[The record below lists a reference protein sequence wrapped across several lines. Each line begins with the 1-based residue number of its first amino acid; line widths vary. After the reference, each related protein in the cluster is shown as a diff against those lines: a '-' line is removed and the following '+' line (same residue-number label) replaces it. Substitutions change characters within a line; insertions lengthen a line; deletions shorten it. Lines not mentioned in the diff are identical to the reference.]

1 MKTLLVL
8 LLIAFSTSVCAQE
21 SIVDMIWKKNNDKP
35 VETTKNSLDLAGIQ
49 LQKGARYQYG
59 AIGCATASVGLFI
72 GASFMQDG
80 YKMEKGE
87 LVKDKNKTR
96 TSLMIGGG
104 ILAFAAVCCELYS
117 IDLKMKAGRSI
128 RLHANGNGGG
138 LAYTF

>member
-1 MKTLLVL
+1 MKKILFL
-8 LLIAFSTSVCAQE
+8 LLIVFSTSVCAQE
-21 SIVDMIWKKNNDKP
+21 SIVDMIWKKKSHESP
-35 VETTKNSLDLAGIQ
+35 NSNLELAGMQ

-87 LVKDKNKTR
+87 LVKDKNNTR
-96 TSLMIGGG
+96 TTLMIGGG
-104 ILAFAAVCCELYS
+104 ILAVAAVCCELYS

>member
-1 MKTLLVL
+1 MKKLLFL
-8 LLIAFSTSVCAQE
+8 LMIVFSTNICAQE
-21 SIVDMIWKKNNDKP
+21 SIVDMIWKKKSHESP
-35 VETTKNSLDLAGIQ
+35 NSNLELAGMQ
-49 LQKGARYQYG
+49 MQKGARYQYG

-72 GASFMQDG
+72 GASCMQDG

-96 TSLMIGGG
+96 TTLMIGGG
-104 ILAFAAVCCELYS
+104 ILAVAAVCCELYS

>member
-1 MKTLLVL
+1 MKKVLFL

-21 SIVDMIWKKNNDKP
+21 SIVDMIWKKKSHESPNNNL
-35 VETTKNSLDLAGIQ
+35 ELAGMQ

-72 GASFMQDG
+72 GASFIQDG

-96 TSLMIGGG
+96 T
-104 ILAFAAVCCELYS
+104 AFL
-117 IDLKMKAGRSI
+117 
-128 RLHANGNGGG
+128 
-138 LAYTF
+138 